1 VGFSAEGDIH
11 VWAWRVSVK
20 AFMVALGLN
29 ATAVAL
35 IAASSG
41 TTSTASFSFPV
52 AGAAKAPR
60 TVMTD
65 VEIATMAPVQQA
77 ALLDPLRTLAGTL
90 SEIGNGRGADV
101 FAGLGID
108 ANHDVLNLYLTHT
121 QRASGFIHAAKS
133 ANPSID
139 TSLVRVHRA
148 TYTLAAMNKAVV
160 AYVAERHSYAV
171 YAVSAAPDGSGLAIE
186 VNNTAIAV
194 KAGSTLAEGARVGM
208 HRSFSTGSA
217 RDSKSAAWN
226 NVKWHDSTPFIGG
239 DVITNGSG
247 YCTAGLPAVRKSD
260 GRPVMIT
267 ASHCFG
273 VGQRVYTAAGPTFS
287 YGNRRLGNFVGT
299 VTSRNLTWDAETLI
313 GANNNADESDV
324 NTWIPL
330 TSVRYSFLGDFVCH
344 SGARSASFGHST
356 PCGIKVT
363 NADLRF
369 PIAGHLSRG
378 VEGVDVV
385 HGWGSVNG
393 DSGGT
398 VWAATTNPRAR
409 QARGIVSSGG
419 QDGTRDQR
427 RVDWT
432 EAVDIFNAFGL
443 KLNPVR

>member
-1 VGFSAEGDIH
+1 M
-11 VWAWRVSVK
+11 K
-20 AFMVALGLN
+20 ASMVAAFGLY
-29 ATAVAL
+29 ATAMVL
-35 IAASSG
+35 IAASPG
-41 TTSTASFSFPV
+41 TTSTAVFSSPLV
-52 AGAAKAPR
+52 AAAGASGRAL
-60 TVMTD
+60 TD
-65 VEIATMAPVQQA
+65 AEIGTMAPARQA
-77 ALLDPLRTLAGTL
+77 ALLDPLRALAGTL
-90 SEIGNGRGADV
+90 SDVGNGRGADV

-108 ANHDVLNLYLTHT
+108 ANHDVLNLYLTRT
-121 QRASGFIHAAKS
+121 QRAAGFIQAAKS
-133 ANPSID
+133 ADPSID

-148 TYTLAAMNKAVV
+148 AYTLAAMNKAVV
-160 AYVAERHSYAV
+160 TYVAEPHSYAV

-194 KAGSTLAEGARVGM
+194 KADNTLAAGARVGV
-208 HRSFSTGSA
+208 HRSFSRGSA
-217 RDSKSAAWN
+217 RYSKSAAWN

-239 DVITNGSG
+239 DVITNGTG
-247 YCTAGLPAVRKSD
+247 YCTTGLPAVRKSD

-273 VGQRVYTAAGPTFS
+273 VGQRVYTAAGTTWGW
-287 YGNRRLGNFVGT
+287 GNRRLGDFVGT
-299 VTSRNLTWDAETLI
+299 VTSRQLTWDAEPLI

-330 TSVRYSFLGDFVCH
+330 TSVRYSYLGDWVCH
-344 SGARSASFGHST
+344 SGARSASLGHST

-363 NADLRF
+363 NQDLWF

-385 HGWGSVNG
+385 HGWGSFNG

-398 VWAATTNPRAR
+398 VWAATGNPRAR

-419 QDGTRDQR
+419 LDGTRDQR

>member
-1 VGFSAEGDIH
+1 MRSI
-11 VWAWRVSVK
+11 
-20 AFMVALGLN
+20 
-29 ATAVAL
+29 ATAVGLCTTTMVLAAAFPASTL
-35 IAASSG
+35 AASSSAPAVG
-41 TTSTASFSFPV
+41 VVSALRASGKV
-52 AGAAKAPR
+52 L
-60 TVMTD
+60 TD
-65 VEIATMAPVQQA
+65 AEIGTMAPATQA
-77 ALLDPLRTLAGTL
+77 ALLDPLRALAGAL
-90 SEIGNGRGADV
+90 SDVGNGRGADV
-101 FAGLGID
+101 FTSVGID
-108 ANHDVLNLYLTHT
+108 ANHDVVDLYLTGT
-121 QRASGFIHAAKS
+121 TRAAAFIQAAKS
-133 ANPSID
+133 ANPSLATNLI
-139 TSLVRVHRA
+139 RVHKA
-148 TYTLAAMNKAVV
+148 NHTLVAMDKALV
-160 AYVAERHSYAV
+160 AYVAERHPYAV
-171 YAVSAAPDGSGLAIE
+171 YAISADPDGSGLRIE
-186 VNNTAIAV
+186 V
-194 KAGSTLAEGARVGM
+194 GSTTSAIKADSRAGVLTRDGM
-208 HRSFSTGSA
+208 ERSFSGGSA
-217 RDSKSAAWN
+217 RRIKSAAWN
-226 NVKWHDSTPFIGG
+226 NIKWHDSSPFIGG

-260 GRPVMIT
+260 GRRVMIT

-299 VTSRNLTWDAETLI
+299 VTSRNLTWDAETLV

-324 NTWIPL
+324 NTWVPL

-344 SGARSASFGHST
+344 SGARSAALGHST

-409 QARGIVSSGG
+409 QARGIISSGG
-419 QDGTRDQR
+419 QDGTKDQR

-432 EAVDIFNAFGL
+432 EAVDIFNAYGL
-443 KLNPVR
+443 KLNPVK